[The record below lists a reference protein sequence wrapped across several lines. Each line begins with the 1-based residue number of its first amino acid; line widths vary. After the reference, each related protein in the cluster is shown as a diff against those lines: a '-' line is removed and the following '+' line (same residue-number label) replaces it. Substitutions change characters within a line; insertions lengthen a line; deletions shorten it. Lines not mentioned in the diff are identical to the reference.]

1 MANEKNETKKVS
13 ENKSGKVW
21 VSLDIEDIKTLKLDP
36 KKVTG
41 SDVNRLVRKELGLKE
56 KARGKLGLTEEQ
68 KEELKERMKEVR
80 AKIIK
85 EIKK

>member
-21 VSLDIEDIKTLKLDP
+21 VSLDIEDIKALKLDP

>member
-21 VSLDIEDIKTLKLDP
+21 VSLDIEDIKALKLDP

-80 AKIIK
+80 VKIIK